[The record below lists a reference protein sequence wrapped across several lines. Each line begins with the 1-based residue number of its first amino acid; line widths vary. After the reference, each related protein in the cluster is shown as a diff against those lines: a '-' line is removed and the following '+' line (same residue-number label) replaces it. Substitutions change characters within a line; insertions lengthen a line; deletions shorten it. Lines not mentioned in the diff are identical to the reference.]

1 MNGPL
6 VVQSDFTIL
15 LETDHPEAE
24 QARELLSAFAELVKS
39 PEHVHTYRLS
49 GLSLW
54 NAASSGLTADAV
66 LRDLAALSRYP
77 LPDLV
82 RQFVAE
88 QMGRYG
94 RLRLVSRDGRLLLEA
109 DDPALVTQLLHRGN
123 IRPHLG
129 ERVGPAVTVNPDSR
143 GVLKQLLTRAG
154 WPLADEAGYA
164 PGVPFDIRWVPRGRL
179 DGEPFSLRAYQEAA
193 VQAFYGDGRAQAGSG
208 VIVLPCGAGKTL
220 VGLGVMTKVRAHT
233 LILTTSVA
241 AAHQWRRELLN
252 RTSVAPEDV
261 GEYTA
266 TSKQVRPITLA
277 TYQILSH
284 RVKGRYAHFQVMDEG
299 DWGLVIYDEV
309 HLLPAPIFRLTAAI
323 QARRRLGLTATLI
336 REDGREDDVFA
347 LIGPKRFDM
356 PWRDL
361 EAEGWIAPARCHEI
375 RVDLPDTWQERYA
388 VAEDS
393 DRARL
398 AAENPAK
405 LRIIDELLEHHRED
419 RVLIIGQYLQQLEQV
434 AEHVDA
440 PLITGKLPNARR
452 EELYEAFRTGT
463 LTRLVVSKV
472 ANFAIDLPE
481 ANVAIQISG
490 TFGSRQEEAQRLGRV
505 LRPKRDGGPA
515 YFYTVV
521 SDDTVEQLYAQ
532 KRQLFLTEQGYRY
545 QIARVDAA
553 GADRAAPVPAPVI
566 AFPREAA
573 ASGDK
578 EPEA

>member
-1 MNGPL
+1 MPGPL
-6 VVQSDFTIL
+6 VVQSDYTIL
-15 LETDHPEAE
+15 LETDHPRAE
-24 QARELLSAFAELVKS
+24 EAREVLASFAELVKS
-39 PEHVHTYRLS
+39 PEHIHTYRIS
-49 GLSLW
+49 SLSLW
-54 NAASSGLTADAV
+54 NAASSGLHAAEV
-66 LRDLAALSRYP
+66 LRDLSLLSRYP
-77 LPDLV
+77 VPDLV
-82 RQFVAE
+82 NQFVEE

-94 RLRLVSRDGRLLLEA
+94 RLRLVAADGGLMLEA
-109 DDPALVTQLLHRGN
+109 DDPTIITGLLSRGN

-129 ERVGPAVTVNPDSR
+129 ERAGTRVAVNPDSR
-143 GVLKQLLTRAG
+143 GVLKQLLTRIG

-164 PGVPFDIRWVPRGRL
+164 PGLPLDIRWESTGRL
-179 DGEPFSLRAYQEAA
+179 DGLPFHLRAYQEAA

-220 VGLGVMTKVRAHT
+220 VGLGVMTKVQAHT

-241 AAHQWRRELLN
+241 AAHQWRRELMN
-252 RTSVAPEDV
+252 RTSLAEEDI
-261 GEYTA
+261 GEYSA
-266 TSKQVRPITLA
+266 SVKQVRPVTLA

-284 RVKGRYAHFQVMDEG
+284 RTKGQYAHFQVMNDG
-299 DWGLVIYDEV
+299 DWGLIIYDEV

-336 REDGREDDVFA
+336 REDGHAEDVFA

-375 RVDLPDTWQERYA
+375 RVDLPAVWQEHYA
-388 VAEDS
+388 VAEDR
-393 DRARL
+393 DRARI

-405 LRIIDELLEHHRED
+405 LSVIQELLQDHQED
-419 RVLIIGQYLQQLEQV
+419 RVLIIGQYLQQLESV
-434 AEHVDA
+434 AEEIGA
-440 PLITGKLPNARR
+440 PIITGKTPAARR
-452 EELYEAFRTGT
+452 EDLYEQFRQGT
-463 LTRLVVSKV
+463 ITRLVVSKV

-505 LRPKRDGGPA
+505 LRPKHDGGPA

-545 QIARVDAA
+545 QIARVDAR
-553 GADRAAPVPAPVI
+553 GAEREPPPPAPVI
-566 AFPREAA
+566 PFPTATLEEGPG
-573 ASGDK
+573 S
-578 EPEA
+578 